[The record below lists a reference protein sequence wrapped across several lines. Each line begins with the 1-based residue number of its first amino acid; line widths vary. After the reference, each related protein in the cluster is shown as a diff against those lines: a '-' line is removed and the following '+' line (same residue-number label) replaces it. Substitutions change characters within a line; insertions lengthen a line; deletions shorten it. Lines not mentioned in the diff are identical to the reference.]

1 MLREKS
7 KHIVFACTFALL
19 LFFLFSWRSGSYG
32 EICEYNNATH
42 QKDCAPYEFAP
53 FICIKVFNALNDYGP
68 SITALATVA
77 IALFTYTLWKST
89 TEQARV
95 TNEALSLARD
105 EFIATHRP
113 KIIVRRFQITDKDLP
128 EGKAPK
134 ILFIAQNIGD
144 SAATITR
151 VKSATVTYRI
161 DELIPTDLSFPF
173 HEEFNVT
180 LKSGE
185 RELFPVNGAYP
196 LRGVEPMAI
205 RAEKIVLYC
214 MGTIEYFDTGGTQ
227 RETGFCRRYR
237 PSEDRWETVDSEYE
251 YTY

>member
-1 MLREKS
+1 M
-7 KHIVFACTFALL
+7 
-19 LFFLFSWRSGSYG
+19 
-32 EICEYNNATH
+32 
-42 QKDCAPYEFAP
+42 
-53 FICIKVFNALNDYGP
+53 GP
-68 SITALATVA
+68 EVWTAVATVA
-77 IALFTYTLWKST
+77 IAVFTVALVFVTNR
-89 TEQARV
+89 QARL
-95 TNEALSLARD
+95 TRDALNLARG
-105 EFIATHRP
+105 EFNATHRP
-113 KIIVRRFQITDKDLP
+113 KIIVRRFQVTDKDLP

-151 VKSATVTYRI
+151 VRSATVTYRV

-237 PSEDRWETVDSEYE
+237 PSEDRWETVESEYE